1 VVLQTDDRYIFT
13 LPALLNI
20 LFRGRWIIAAVTA
33 LGLLAG
39 IGYGIVV
46 KPLYRASV
54 QIRPGIV
61 AYTDQGAPLRGWVRE
76 DIVNYFESSL
86 YWQYMREDKRFEEL
100 DAAPIV
106 RAEFVASAIQF
117 MAGGD
122 IITLTNLD
130 TDQARSGAIL
140 ESAMASFNSQGFS
153 DTLSSDL
160 SLTRRGIEVRMR
172 AISHD
177 IDLVKAKEDKVSLEI
192 VQMQGE
198 QKLIDYERKKLVL
211 DLKTLSE
218 ENAWRKR
225 AAENALV
232 EVATATKRL
241 AAAEAMLE
249 TAVKNEK
256 AASGSGEP
264 AENQDDPVGEV
275 LKQTASREQA
285 GRVGDLLLT
294 VNELSNTIYEG
305 GVKADSL
312 LARISANEQEMK
324 RLGLVG
330 ELVLAKRETDNQQKI
345 GDLRIQL
352 EKELPHERSMLD
364 TDLQGERVK
373 LDIIAPLEQVGQIT
387 ISDKPVRPRKLR
399 AMTILT
405 ILAFFGSLALVL
417 VREYFLVNRE
427 EITRPTRI

>member
-1 VVLQTDDRYIFT
+1 MQTEDRNIFT

-20 LFRGRWIIAAVTA
+20 LFRGRLIIAAVTV

-76 DIVNYFESSL
+76 DIVHYFESSL
-86 YWQYMREDKRFEEL
+86 YWQEMKEDERFEGMV
-100 DAAPIV
+100 APPII
-106 RAEFVASAIQF
+106 RAEFVSSAIQF

-122 IITLTNLD
+122 VITLTNLD
-130 TDQARSGAIL
+130 TGQTRSGAIL
-140 ESAMASFNSQGFS
+140 ESAMASFNNQGFR

-160 SLTRRGIEVRMR
+160 NLTRKGIEVRMR
-172 AISHD
+172 GINHE
-177 IDLVKAKEDKVSLEI
+177 IDLVGAKEDKISLEI
-192 VQMQGE
+192 VQIQGE
-198 QKLIDYERKKLVL
+198 QKLIEYERQKLVL
-211 DLKTLSE
+211 DLKTLTE

-225 AAENALV
+225 AADNALV

-241 AAAEAMLE
+241 KAAEAMLE
-249 TAVKNEK
+249 TVMRVENTTPE
-256 AASGSGEP
+256 SGDTGG
-264 AENQDDPVGEV
+264 NTDDPVVEV
-275 LKQTASREQA
+275 LKQTAGREQA
-285 GRVGDLLLT
+285 GRVGELLLT
-294 VNELSNTIYEG
+294 VNELSETIYEG

-324 RLGLVG
+324 RLDLVG
-330 ELVLAKRETDNQQKI
+330 ELVLAKRVTDVQRKI
-345 GDLRIQL
+345 GDLRIRL
-352 EKELPHERSMLD
+352 EKELPHDRAMLK
-364 TDLQGERVK
+364 TDLQGEMVK
-373 LDIIAPLEQVGQIT
+373 LQNIAPLEQVGNIT

-405 ILAFFGSLALVL
+405 ILAFFGSLALVF

>member
-1 VVLQTDDRYIFT
+1 MQTDDRYIFT

-20 LFRGRWIIAAVTA
+20 LFRGRWIIAALTA

-46 KPLYRASV
+46 KPLYRSSV

-61 AYTDQGAPLRGWVRE
+61 AYTEQGAPLRGWVRE
-76 DIVNYFESSL
+76 DIVNYFESFL
-86 YWQYMREDKRFEEL
+86 YWDDMRDDERFEGMK
-100 DAAPIV
+100 AAPVV

-122 IITLTNLD
+122 VITLTNLD
-130 TDQARSGAIL
+130 TGQARSGAIL
-140 ESAMASFNSQGFS
+140 ECAMASFNNQGLR

-160 SLTRRGIEVRMR
+160 NLTRKGIEVRMR
-172 AISHD
+172 GIRHE
-177 IDLVKAKEDKVSLEI
+177 IELVGAKEDKISLEI

-198 QKLIDYERKKLVL
+198 KKLIDYERKKLVL
-211 DLKTLSE
+211 DLKTLTE

-232 EVATATKRL
+232 EVATATQRL
-241 AAAEAMLE
+241 KSAEAMLE
-249 TAVKNEK
+249 TVLKTE
-256 AASGSGEP
+256 STTGGSGESVG
-264 AENQDDPVGEV
+264 NQDDPVVEV
-275 LKQTASREQA
+275 LKQTAGREQA

-324 RLGLVG
+324 RLELVG
-330 ELVLAKRETDNQQKI
+330 ELVLAKRETDVQQKI
-345 GDLRIQL
+345 GDLRISL
-352 EKELPHERSMLD
+352 EKELPHERSMLN

-373 LDIIAPLEQVGQIT
+373 LNNIAPLEQVGNIT
-387 ISDKPVRPRKLR
+387 VSDKPVRPRKLR

-405 ILAFFGSLALVL
+405 ILAFFGSVALVF
-417 VREYFLVNRE
+417 VREFFLVNRE

>member
-1 VVLQTDDRYIFT
+1 MQTDDRYIFT

-140 ESAMASFNSQGFS
+140 ESAMASFNRQGFS
-153 DTLSSDL
+153 DTL
-160 SLTRRGIEVRMR
+160 
-172 AISHD
+172 IS
-177 IDLVKAKEDKVSLEI
+177 V
-192 VQMQGE
+192 
-198 QKLIDYERKKLVL
+198 
-211 DLKTLSE
+211 
-218 ENAWRKR
+218 
-225 AAENALV
+225 
-232 EVATATKRL
+232 
-241 AAAEAMLE
+241 
-249 TAVKNEK
+249 
-256 AASGSGEP
+256 
-264 AENQDDPVGEV
+264 
-275 LKQTASREQA
+275 
-285 GRVGDLLLT
+285 
-294 VNELSNTIYEG
+294 
-305 GVKADSL
+305 
-312 LARISANEQEMK
+312 
-324 RLGLVG
+324 
-330 ELVLAKRETDNQQKI
+330 
-345 GDLRIQL
+345 
-352 EKELPHERSMLD
+352 
-364 TDLQGERVK
+364 
-373 LDIIAPLEQVGQIT
+373 
-387 ISDKPVRPRKLR
+387 
-399 AMTILT
+399 
-405 ILAFFGSLALVL
+405 
-417 VREYFLVNRE
+417 
-427 EITRPTRI
+427 

>member
-1 VVLQTDDRYIFT
+1 MQTEDRYIFT

-20 LFRGRWIIAAVTA
+20 LFRGRWIIAALTA

-46 KPLYRASV
+46 KPLYSASV

-61 AYTDQGAPLRGWVRE
+61 AYTEQGGPIRGWVRE
-76 DIVNYFESSL
+76 DLVHYFESSL
-86 YWQYMREDKRFEEL
+86 FWKEMKEDERFEGME
-100 DAAPIV
+100 AAPIV

-140 ESAMASFNSQGFS
+140 ECAMASFNKQGFR

-160 SLTRRGIEVRMR
+160 NLTRKGIEVRMR
-172 AISHD
+172 GIRQD
-177 IDLVKAKEDKVSLEI
+177 MELVGAKEDKISLEI
-192 VQMQGE
+192 VQMQSE
-198 QKLIDYERKKLVL
+198 QKLIEYEKQKLLL
-211 DLKTLSE
+211 DLKTLAE

-225 AAENALV
+225 AADNALV

-241 AAAEAMLE
+241 VAAEEMLE
-249 TAVKNEK
+249 IVLRTEKNTG
-256 AASGSGEP
+256 GSGESGGNP
-264 AENQDDPVGEV
+264 NDPVVEV
-275 LKQTASREQA
+275 LKQTAGREQA

-324 RLGLVG
+324 RLDLVG
-330 ELVLAKRETDNQQKI
+330 ELVLTKREADIQKKI

-352 EKELPHERSMLD
+352 EKELPHERAMLN

-373 LDIIAPLEQVGQIT
+373 LNNIAPLEQVGDIAV
-387 ISDKPVRPRKLR
+387 SDKPVRPRKIGAR
-399 AMTILT
+399 TIGEAM
-405 ILAFFGSLALVL
+405 
-417 VREYFLVNRE
+417 Y
-427 EITRPTRI
+427 